1 MRGFWKDQRGI
12 SAIGLPAASCGGLRC
27 KGTKAHQVAA
37 ENKSVAGQV
46 LNSNPESGAQE
57 VQRQAHTQGRSELGQ
72 RGSGYGNLVVTAYTV
87 VKLSLC
93 QPGGKPYLL

>member
-1 MRGFWKDQRGI
+1 M
-12 SAIGLPAASCGGLRC
+12 
-27 KGTKAHQVAA
+27 AA

-93 QPGGKPYLL
+93 QPGGKPYLLLNFTTNLGSRYY